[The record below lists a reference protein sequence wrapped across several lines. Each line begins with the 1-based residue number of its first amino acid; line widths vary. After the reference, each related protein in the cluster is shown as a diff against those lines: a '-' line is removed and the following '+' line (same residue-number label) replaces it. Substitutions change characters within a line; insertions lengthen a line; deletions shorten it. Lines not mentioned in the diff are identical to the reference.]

1 MTASSRA
8 GIIGQSSPGA
18 EMADIRGYTMKLKFF
33 FAALPLASLGACV
46 TTPETAAAQR
56 ASCEKMEADMG
67 LGTTHDHAQMKGAGL
82 NPMNLTHEQ
91 CMKMLGRS

>member
-1 MTASSRA
+1 
-8 GIIGQSSPGA
+8 
-18 EMADIRGYTMKLKFF
+18 MKLRFF
-33 FAALPLASLGACV
+33 SAALPLLSLGACV

-67 LGTTHDHAQMKGAGL
+67 VGTTHDHNAMKGAGL

-91 CMKMLGRS
+91 CQKILGRS